1 MGCELFAGRPQ
12 GGRQGRGCL
21 WVRSWPR
28 GCGVGAINGAAG
40 VGLPVGLQCGSWCA
54 RRDGQVLGEQEG
66 TCEVTMPDDDQHCLR
81 LLCVGRGAA
90 GPLACEVSNRHGTAR
105 CTLHLRL
112 AGRCP
117 RARGL
122 CPSAGGWHRPTVL
135 QACVPSGGGVSPWGG
150 TAPQC
155 PMPMCHGGTAP

>member
-1 MGCELFAGRPQ
+1 M
-12 GGRQGRGCL
+12 
-21 WVRSWPR
+21 
-28 GCGVGAINGAAG
+28 
-40 VGLPVGLQCGSWCA
+40 GLPVVLGCGSWCA

-90 GPLACEVSNRHGTAR
+90 GPLACEVSNHHGTAR

-117 RARGL
+117 H
-122 CPSAGGWHRPTVL
+122 AGG
-135 QACVPSGGGVSPWGG
+135 AVPLCWGVASPRGAPSLCAMGGGGG
-150 TAPQC
+150 DC
-155 PMPMCHGGTAP
+155 PMGWHCSTVPHSRALLLQCSVLVCHRDAAL